1 MAKRA
6 VDVCIFYDQI
16 SILQSLYRLGCFRV
30 WPAKFA
36 VLSSELC
43 TGRWLY
49 GIRKT
54 YSVQF
59 ILEYTYYG
67 SLVCSVRVKTHHR
80 LDLQYI
86 FIKQG
91 HTGWKLQ
98 VEN

>member
-30 WPAKFA
+30 RPAKCA

-49 GIRKT
+49 GIQKT
-54 YSVQF
+54 CSVQF
-59 ILEYTYYG
+59 ILEYTYHG
-67 SLVCSVRVKTHHR
+67 SLVGVICVKTSTT
-80 LDLQYI
+80 DLIYNI
-86 FIKQG
+86 FS
-91 HTGWKLQ
+91 
-98 VEN
+98 